1 MKYYTAFVIM
11 VWLALALLGVLVF
24 ENDRIKKEEKGL
36 HFLSYAVVGIA
47 ATAEWLGILFTT
59 AVAVPV
65 WLLKI
70 VKFFD
75 YILTPAAGGVI
86 ILQFRK
92 TEKYITWSIFGILVL
107 NFILQFICLFTDWM
121 SVIDTSNDILKYS
134 RGKLY
139 MLYIAFYFVIILLVI
154 FAFALYGRNFR
165 HKNRASLYGILI
177 FVVVGILLQVIF
189 NHSETN
195 EARTA
200 YVAITIGLIALFVH
214 KSEFSQQVA
223 DDQIKEQKILITI
236 DPLTGIYNR
245 YAYEKD
251 LDTLE
256 DNENLVVFSVDI
268 NGLKH
273 TNDTKGHQAGD
284 ELICGAAEVITKVL
298 NKYGK
303 CYRTGGDEFIGLSHV
318 SEDKIDSLIKELN
331 VVADSWKGKM
341 IDKLS
346 LSSGFASRKEFP
358 KYTLDELVG
367 TADQRMYKQKSEYY
381 LSRGIDRRKQ

>member
-1 MKYYTAFVIM
+1 MRYYTAFVII

-36 HFLSYAVVGIA
+36 HFLSYAVVAFA
-47 ATAEWLGILFTT
+47 ATAEWLGLMFNGNTG
-59 AVAVPV
+59 VPSWV
-65 WLLKI
+65 LRI
-70 VKFFD
+70 FKFFD
-75 YILTPAAGGVI
+75 YTLTPAVGGII

-92 TEKYITWSIFGILVL
+92 IEKYINWAIFGILAVNL
-107 NFILQFICLFTDWM
+107 LFQFISLFTKWM
-121 SVIDTSNDILKYS
+121 IVIDDTNTYAHGS
-134 RGKLY
+134 LY
-139 MLYIAFYFVIILLVI
+139 TLYIVFYFAIIALVI
-154 FAFALYGRNFR
+154 VAFALYGRNFR
-165 HKNRASLYGILI
+165 HKNRASLYGILV
-177 FVVVGILLQVIF
+177 FVVIGILLQVIF
-189 NHSETN
+189 SI
-195 EARTA
+195 RTA
-200 YVAITIGLIALFVH
+200 YVAVAIGLIALFVH
-214 KSEFSQQVA
+214 KTEFSQQVA

-251 LDTLE
+251 LDTLL
-256 DNENLVVFSVDI
+256 DNEELVVFSIDI

-331 VVADSWKGKM
+331 KVADSWKGKK
-341 IDKLS
+341 IEKLS
-346 LSSGFASRKEFP
+346 LSSGYASRKEFP

-367 TADQRMYKQKSEYY
+367 TADQRMYKEKSEYY

>member
-1 MKYYTAFVIM
+1 MKYYTAFVII

-47 ATAEWLGILFTT
+47 ATAEWLGLMFNGNPNVASWILKTC
-59 AVAVPV
+59 
-65 WLLKI
+65 
-70 VKFFD
+70 KFFD
-75 YILTPAAGGVI
+75 YILTPAVGGII

-92 TEKYITWSIFGILVL
+92 TEKYINWAIFGILAA
-107 NFILQFICLFTDWM
+107 NFIFQFISLFTKWM
-121 SVIDTSNDILKYS
+121 IVIDDTNTYTHGSLYT
-134 RGKLY
+134 LY
-139 MLYIAFYFVIILLVI
+139 MVFYFAIILLDIV
-154 FAFALYGRNFR
+154 AFALYGRNFR
-165 HKNRASLYGILI
+165 HKNRASLYGILA

-189 NHSETN
+189 EI
-195 EARTA
+195 RTA
-200 YVAITIGLIALFVH
+200 YVAVAIGLVALFVH
-214 KSEFSQQVA
+214 KMEFAQQVA

-256 DNENLVVFSVDI
+256 DNENLVVFSIDI

-331 VVADSWKGKM
+331 KVADAWKGKK

-367 TADQRMYKQKSEYY
+367 TADQRMYKEKSEYY
-381 LSRGIDRRKQ
+381 LSRGVDRRKQ